1 MTLTFDNH
9 LLDEITLEEHFDK
22 IKGCMQCGTCTSV
35 CPASRFAK
43 ISARNLIRKAMAGLD
58 TVLIDQELWYCST
71 CFTCLEQCPRQIPVT
86 EIILKIRN
94 IATRQ
99 GYAPDP
105 LKSVIR
111 FVIET
116 GHAVPINKHFSDF
129 REYHKLPRLPPTVHS
144 DPKSLEEVQRIFDLI
159 LFKER
164 VPYR

>member
-1 MTLTFDNH
+1 
-9 LLDEITLEEHFDK
+9 
-22 IKGCMQCGTCTSV
+22 
-35 CPASRFAK
+35 
-43 ISARNLIRKAMAGLD
+43 MAGLD
-58 TVLIDQELWYCST
+58 SVLTDQELWHCST
-71 CFTCLEQCPRQIPVT
+71 CFTCLEQCPREIPVT

-111 FVIET
+111 NVIET
-116 GHAVPINKHFSDF
+116 GHAVPINKQFSDF
-129 REYHKLPRLPPTVHS
+129 REAHRLGRLPPTVHS
-144 DPKSLEEVQRIFDLI
+144 DPKALEETQRIFDLI